1 MVSLELP
8 MMSSHKQLKR
18 FNQPDST
25 STDRFLRS
33 RQGFTLLE
41 LMLVLAILAL
51 MAGLAIPTLDSMITS
66 RRLIQSIERLQNE
79 LLEARVTAMKTGQAQ
94 VFRATIQGSGY
105 SITPWL
111 SGNESQDASAGA
123 TVMTQGGV
131 IQTERTN
138 SGQVATSGV
147 DTSGSGKNL
156 DTDVLFMGVE
166 TLVDARNA
174 LELQKAGEVVPTGGA
189 TTTAGSISTPLL
201 LYPDGSTTT
210 AQIILADTRGRRMAI
225 QLRGVTGRSTSLRL
239 SPVDASTVS
248 PVAQ

>member
-8 MMSSHKQLKR
+8 MISFRKELNGSSLSVSI
-18 FNQPDST
+18 ST
-25 STDRFLRS
+25 NRHPRS
-33 RQGFTLLE
+33 RYGFTLLE
-41 LMLVLAILAL
+41 LMLVLAIFAV
-51 MAGLAIPTLDSMITS
+51 MASLAIPTLDSMITS
-66 RRLIQSIERLQNE
+66 RRLIQSTERLQNE

-94 VFRATIQGSGY
+94 VFRATLQGSGY

-131 IQTERTN
+131 IQTERT
-138 SGQVATSGV
+138 STGQVATSSV
-147 DTSGSGKNL
+147 DTSSSGKNL

-174 LELQKAGEVVPTGGA
+174 LELQKAGEVVPSGGA

-239 SPVDASTVS
+239 EPVDASTLS
-248 PVAQ
+248 PVSQ